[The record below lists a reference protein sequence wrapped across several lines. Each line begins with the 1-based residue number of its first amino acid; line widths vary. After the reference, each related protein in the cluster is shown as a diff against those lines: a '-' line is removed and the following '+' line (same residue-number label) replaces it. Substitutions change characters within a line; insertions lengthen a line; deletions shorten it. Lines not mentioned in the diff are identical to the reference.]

1 MNRISEVGRRVVRK
15 TPERPVQPAPAKTTQ
30 VAFPQAQSELDET
43 LKVHRDEALKR
54 GRRHKKQL
62 KKARFHVMVG
72 SLGFIFLVVALFF
85 GYSFYLLQKKQSYSG
100 LAYNAS
106 RIAPY
111 NVSNVDG
118 EKVSY
123 EEYLFILRQ
132 NVHYLVEF
140 NGVGAEKIDVKTED
154 GNKIIEQKKRE
165 ALSQA
170 ESYAFIRKKARELRI
185 NVSDADLNNSINE
198 LLVLRGN
205 SSREEL
211 ATTLRAHYGWDVSD
225 YERFYRQV
233 LLKKKVLS
241 SMDEVAKVQLNSAR
255 EQLAAGIAFDDVA
268 KAYSDDEG
276 SKVNG
281 GRIGKVNLKLNN
293 FNFSYT
299 VLEAIKNLPEGSVS
313 EPVVTND
320 AFYIFK
326 NMKTY
331 SEDEKEV
338 QMIRV
343 QFAPIEKYMTELEA
357 AGKIKRNIKL
367 KEAEI
372 GKLE

>member
-1 MNRISEVGRRVVRK
+1 MNRISEVGKRVVRK
-15 TPERPVQPAPAKTTQ
+15 APATPVQPTPAKTTQ

-72 SLGFIFLVVALFF
+72 SLGFIFLVAALFF

-111 NVSNVDG
+111 NASNVDG
-118 EKVSY
+118 EDVSY
-123 EEYLFILRQ
+123 EEYLFILKQ
-132 NVHYLVEF
+132 NVHYLVDF
-140 NGVGAEKIDVKTED
+140 NGVGAEKIDIKTED

-170 ESYAFIRKKARELRI
+170 EGYAFIRKKARDLNI
-185 NVSDADLNNSINE
+185 TISDADLNNSINE

-241 SMDEVAKVQLNSAR
+241 SIDEVAKVQLNSAR
-255 EQLAAGIAFDDVA
+255 DQLANGIAFEEVA
-268 KAYSDDEG
+268 KAYSDDDISEA
-276 SKVNG
+276 NG

-293 FNFSYT
+293 VNFSYT
-299 VLEAIKNLPEGSVS
+299 VLETLKNLPEGSTS

-326 NMKTY
+326 NIKSY
-331 SEDEKEV
+331 SEDEKEI

-343 QFAPIEKYMTELEA
+343 QFSPIEKYMTELDA
-357 AGKIKRNIKL
+357 AGKIKRNLKL
-367 KEAEI
+367 KEPEI
-372 GKLE
+372 GRVE